1 MSAYEY
7 KVVPAPARAEK
18 LKGVSAP
25 EQRFAVSVEK
35 LMNHYAAEGWEYLR
49 AETMPSEERKGLAGR
64 TTQMRTLLVFRRPAA
79 AQGRPASAASPGA
92 PAPASAPSTPGERP
106 ALRPVSGE
114 AAQPPGA
121 PPADAAQDDGEEPIA
136 IPGVLRA
143 ERGHDDRGIADKSA
157 GRRLWAVRR
166 DEEQS

>member
-1 MSAYEY
+1 
-7 KVVPAPARAEK
+7 
-18 LKGVSAP
+18 
-25 EQRFAVSVEK
+25 
-35 LMNHYAAEGWEYLR
+35 
-49 AETMPSEERKGLAGR
+49 
-64 TTQMRTLLVFRRPAA
+64 
-79 AQGRPASAASPGA
+79 
-92 PAPASAPSTPGERP
+92 
-106 ALRPVSGE
+106 LRPVSGE